1 MRTQVEDSLNK
12 RAIASQK
19 GTQTRTS
26 SISGCRLYPGP
37 MYARVPSFP
46 GIGYI
51 RASGKPGCRENPGP
65 RYTRFSGGSGVF
77 ICFSKVVG
85 RFPARLKVTNFK
97 TGREPSKTNEN
108 NPNTAPHLAAAVAR
122 TARRRDSARR
132 HKNRK
137 AAAHSDDTNFS
148 HPVPRL
154 SFRGLKSRAQLAGK
168 W

>member
-1 MRTQVEDSLNK
+1 
-12 RAIASQK
+12 
-19 GTQTRTS
+19 
-26 SISGCRLYPGP
+26 
-37 MYARVPSFP
+37 
-46 GIGYI
+46 
-51 RASGKPGCRENPGP
+51 
-65 RYTRFSGGSGVF
+65 
-77 ICFSKVVG
+77 
-85 RFPARLKVTNFK
+85 LKVTNFK

-108 NPNTAPHLAAAVAR
+108 NPNIAPYLAAAVAR